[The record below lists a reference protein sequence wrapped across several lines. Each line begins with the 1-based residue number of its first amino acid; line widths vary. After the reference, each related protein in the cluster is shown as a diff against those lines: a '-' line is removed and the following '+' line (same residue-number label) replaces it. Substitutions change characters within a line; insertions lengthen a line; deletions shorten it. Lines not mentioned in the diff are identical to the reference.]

1 MIRARVWDQVKQEAD
16 EAKIEPTMSEP
27 LTPYEWGVPEEVEP
41 EEDELNYSLA
51 SDTQVGGDHYTK
63 LEIQPMTYSMANNL
77 NALQHTAIKYVTRY
91 QDKGT
96 ALQDLAKARHCID
109 MMVEDWMDREGYEE
123 VWSG

>member
-1 MIRARVWDQVKQEAD
+1 MIKPKIWDQIKQ
-16 EAKIEPTMSEP
+16 EPTMSD
-27 LTPYEWGVPEEVEP
+27 TFDPYDWDDTG
-41 EEDELNYSLA
+41 DELDKLLA

-63 LEIQPMTYSMANNL
+63 LEIQPMAYSMANNL

-109 MMVEDWMDREGYEE
+109 MMVEDWMDREEYKE
-123 VWSG
+123 VWSGS